1 MKEDLMRKLFSFFF
15 GYCLFLCTHF
25 TVVTITEHFLKS
37 ILITSPV
44 PEKAKEIKIKFPL
57 HYKGFKD
64 KFLKDFPMG
73 DA

>member
-1 MKEDLMRKLFSFFF
+1 MKGNEEIIFIFVLLLFVLF
-15 GYCLFLCTHF
+15 YCGEYYRAL
-25 TVVTITEHFLKS
+25 LKS

-44 PEKAKEIKIKFPL
+44 LEKAKEIKIKFPFC
-57 HYKGFKD
+57 YKGFKD